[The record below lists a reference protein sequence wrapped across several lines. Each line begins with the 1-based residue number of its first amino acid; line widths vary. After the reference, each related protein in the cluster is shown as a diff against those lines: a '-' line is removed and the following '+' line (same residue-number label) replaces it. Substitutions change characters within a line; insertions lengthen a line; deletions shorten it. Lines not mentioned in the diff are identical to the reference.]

1 MRGNDVE
8 KLRAAERVG
17 WIPGRAAGGQQPFHV
32 GSGRNRFAAS
42 QQAPAP
48 GGKKGGPGGE
58 DKGSWDHKWME
69 RPSVDLE
76 KHVGAQ

>member
-1 MRGNDVE
+1 MTPSDVE
-8 KLRAAERVG
+8 KLRSAEQRG
-17 WIPGRAAGGQQPFHV
+17 WVTGLAAGGQRPFHV
-32 GSGRNRFAAS
+32 GSGKNRFAAS

-48 GGKKGGPGGE
+48 GGKKGGPGSE
-58 DKGSWDHKWME
+58 KDDSWDHKWME